1 MKEKIRIYLIP
12 LMVVVLMGLA
22 TLNGYYWGQTVNHSL
37 IIKGVDNITGGKI
50 ENKDFNTVWQVWDLI
65 KKDYLKADTVK
76 DQDLIYGAAAGLAT
90 SLKDPYTLFLN
101 PEESKKFNDDIKGSF
116 VGIGAEIGY
125 RGDFIVVIAPLK
137 NSPAEKAGLKSGDKI
152 LELDGKSV
160 LNVSVDD
167 LVKKIR
173 GPRGTFLTLTVLRNG
188 EEKTRKIKI
197 ERDKIEVP
205 TLDWEM
211 KGDIAYVQLYSF
223 NENSAKLIVDSFNS
237 ALTKGA
243 NGFVLDLR
251 GNPGG
256 YLEVAVG
263 LAGIFVDNG
272 QVVVSEE
279 FNNGKKDEFKSR
291 GTAVLKDFPLAI
303 LINKGS
309 ASASEILAGALRDYN
324 NTPLVGEKSF
334 GKGTVQELK
343 ELPDGS
349 TLKMTVAHW
358 ILPKGDIIDGK
369 GIEPNYPVAMPEDKD
384 LKLDDSGRPLSDPQ
398 LDKALQVVKDLI
410 KSKKVN

>member
-22 TLNGYYWGQTVNHSL
+22 TLNGYYWGQAVNHTL
-37 IIKGVDNITGGKI
+37 IIKGVDNIAGGKI

-76 DQDLIYGAAAGLAT
+76 EQDLIYGAAAGLAT
-90 SLKDPYTLFLN
+90 SLKDPYTLFLD

-173 GPRGTFLTLTVLRNG
+173 GPRGTFLILTVLRNG

-223 NENSAKLIVDSFNS
+223 NENSAKLIVDSFNE
-237 ALTKGA
+237 ALQKGA

-263 LAGIFVDNG
+263 LAGIFIDNG

-369 GIEPNYPVAMPEDKD
+369 GIEPTYAVAMPEDKD
-384 LKLDDSGRPLSDPQ
+384 LKLDDSGNLLNDLQ

-410 KSKKVN
+410 KAKK

>member
-22 TLNGYYWGQTVNHSL
+22 TLNGYYWGQAVNHTL
-37 IIKGVDNITGGKI
+37 IIKGVDNIAGGKI

-65 KKDYLKADTVK
+65 KKDYLRADTVA

-173 GPRGTFLTLTVLRNG
+173 GPRGSFLTLTVLRNG

-410 KSKKVN
+410 KSHKVN